1 MLCHIKRRV
10 AQQLLERERISSAI
24 DKILAGKGVTEKMD
38 RGLFHATF
46 PIVVGNTAPQAVLCV
61 GSRLWNRYEDP
72 VPAEHSQCNADIH
85 SGIIRDV

>member
-46 PIVVGNTAPQAVLCV
+46 PIVVGNTAPLAVFGHWLVCV
-61 GSRLWNRYEDP
+61 GWKQRLMCLP
-72 VPAEHSQCNADIH
+72 LTICQILL
-85 SGIIRDV
+85 